1 MDHTVSEEGDLV
13 IVALKGDIDLE
24 YSASARDILLDA
36 AGKGSGVVVD
46 LSGVTMIDSSGVAG
60 LLEAFQ
66 SARKRGKGFVLASID
81 DSVNRVLKLARL
93 DTVFEIADDVEAAK
107 RSLARR

>member
-1 MDHTVSEEGDLV
+1 MEPVVTEEDDLV

-24 YSASARDILLDA
+24 YSVSAREILLEA
-36 AGKGSGVVVD
+36 AGKGPGVIVD

-66 SARKRGKGFVLASID
+66 TARHRGKGFILASVD
-81 DSVNRVLKLARL
+81 ESVFRVLKLARL
-93 DTVFEIADDVEAAK
+93 DTVFEIADDVEAARQK
-107 RSLARR
+107 IS